1 MKFSAIDFFVRVRN
15 SFKGYRSQEM
25 TLRRVWI
32 TSLLLTLTA
41 SAAQAKT
48 KYQPPTALSPE
59 QSALVQKAIAA
70 EKVTIK
76 QIQKHS
82 PLVQTYIQNMRADQV
97 LYAVPES
104 DQYLLGRV
112 DFGKSISDT
121 SYSEQGNSKG
131 LFKGSM
137 KYVSGL
143 TKAFKMQYISAG
155 FMEMMFLDPISFD
168 QQHYDFSYVRRDFLG
183 AVRTLVFDVHPKPG
197 TGSGRFTGRIWVED
211 QAGNIVRFNGTYTGG
226 NQDDDSSSYF
236 HFDSWRENLQ
246 PGLWLPVGVYVEETQ
261 KSSEHPVSFKAQT
274 YIWGYSLKLPTHESD
289 NESVKIDDVQ
299 DQSDNSAD
307 LSPLQAQRQ
316 WISQAEENVLDRLV
330 QAGLLAPP
338 SDFDK
343 ILEQVANNIII
354 GNNIQITDQIHCRV
368 LLTAPLESLAVG
380 NTIILSKGLIDV
392 LPTEADLAAVLS
404 FQLAHIVLGHH
415 IDTRYAFND
424 RLLFPDEA
432 TFERIHMSHSDPDN
446 ELAAKKAI
454 DLLNH
459 SVYSNQLSQ
468 PGLFLNQLDA
478 RSKQLTALNTPRLG
492 DSLLRPTG
500 EPWLNGLMSK
510 APKLDMNKLDQ
521 VAALPLGS
529 NLKIDAWDD
538 KVIRLNTK
546 AAPIMNARDKM
557 PFEVTPVFFRLTR
570 YAPPVTAAPTPAA
583 GAAESTA
590 PAVDTQ
596 QSAAPAQA
604 SASQPTP
611 Q

>member
-1 MKFSAIDFFVRVRN
+1 
-15 SFKGYRSQEM
+15 M

-41 SAAQAKT
+41 SVAQAKT
-48 KYQPPTALSPE
+48 KYQPPQPLSPE

-82 PLVQTYIQNMRADQV
+82 PLVQTYIQNMRPDQV

-112 DFGKSISDT
+112 DFGKSITDT
-121 SYSEQGNSKG
+121 SYSSEGSG
-131 LFKGSM
+131 HGMFKGSV
-137 KYVSGL
+137 KYISGL

-183 AVRTLVFDVHPKPG
+183 SVRTLVFDVHPKPG
-197 TGSGRFTGRIWVED
+197 TGSGRFTGRIWIED
-211 QAGNIVRFNGTYTGG
+211 QGGNIVRFNGTYTGS

-236 HFDSWRENLQ
+236 HFDSWREDLQ

-274 YIWGYSLKLPTHESD
+274 YIWGYALKLPTHESD
-289 NESVKIDDVQ
+289 NESIKIDDVQ
-299 DQSDNSAD
+299 DQSEQSQD
-307 LSPLQAQRQ
+307 LSPLAAQRE
-316 WISQAEENVLDRLV
+316 WISQAEEHVLDRLV

-343 ILEQVANNIII
+343 ILEQVANNIVI
-354 GNNIQITDQIHCRV
+354 GNNIQVADAIHCRV

-415 IDTRYAFND
+415 IDTRYAFV
-424 RLLFPDEA
+424 
-432 TFERIHMSHSDPDN
+432 TT
-446 ELAAKKAI
+446 
-454 DLLNH
+454 
-459 SVYSNQLSQ
+459 LSQ
-468 PGLFLNQLDA
+468 PGLFLSQLDA

-538 KVIRLNTK
+538 KVIRLN
-546 AAPIMNARDKM
+546 ARMPPIMNARDKM

-570 YAPPVTAAPTPAA
+570 YTPPVAAAPTPAA
-583 GAAESTA
+583 GSAETA
-590 PAVDTQ
+590 PPPPAVDTQ

-604 SASQPTP
+604 SATQPSP

>member
-1 MKFSAIDFFVRVRN
+1 
-15 SFKGYRSQEM
+15 M

-48 KYQPPTALSPE
+48 KYQPPQPLSPE

-82 PLVQTYIQNMRADQV
+82 PLVQTYIQNMKPDEV

-121 SYSEQGNSKG
+121 SYASGSSSHG
-131 LFKGSM
+131 MFKGSL
-137 KYVSGL
+137 KYVTGL

-155 FMEMMFLDPISFD
+155 FMEMMFLDPVAFD
-168 QQHYDFSYVRRDFLG
+168 KEHYDFSYVRRDFLG
-183 AVRTLVFDVHPKPG
+183 SVRTLVFDVHAKPG

-211 QAGNIVRFNGTYTGG
+211 QNGNIVRFNGTYTGG

-261 KSSEHPVSFKAQT
+261 KSSDHPVSFKAQT
-274 YIWGYSLKLPTHESD
+274 YIWGYSLKLPMHESD
-289 NESVKIDDVQ
+289 NASIKIDDVQ
-299 DQSDNSAD
+299 DQSDQNQD

-354 GNNIQITDQIHCRV
+354 GNNIQVTDDIHCRV

-392 LPTEADLAAVLS
+392 LPTEADLGAVLA
-404 FQLAHIVLGHH
+404 FQLGHIVLGHH

-424 RLLFPDEA
+424 RFLFPDEA
-432 TFERIHMSHSDPDN
+432 TFERIHMSHSDSDN
-446 ELAAKKAI
+446 EAAAKKAV

-459 SVYSNQLSQ
+459 SVYASQLSQ
-468 PGLFLNQLDA
+468 PGLFLAQLNE

-500 EPWLNGLMSK
+500 EPWLNALVPK
-510 APKLDMNKLDQ
+510 APKLDINKLDQ
-521 VAALPLGS
+521 IAALPLGS
-529 NLKIDAWDD
+529 NLKINAWDD
-538 KVIRLNTK
+538 KVIRLNAK
-546 AAPIMNARDKM
+546 IPPILNARDKM
-557 PFEVTPVFFRLTR
+557 PFEVTPVFFRLNR
-570 YAPPVTAAPTPAA
+570 YSAPVAAAPAAA
-583 GAAESTA
+583 GAAQSAA
-590 PAVDTQ
+590 PAVDTAPPAGATQ
-596 QSAAPAQA
+596 AAAT
-604 SASQPTP
+604 QPGP

>member
-1 MKFSAIDFFVRVRN
+1 
-15 SFKGYRSQEM
+15 M

-41 SAAQAKT
+41 SVAQAKT
-48 KYQPPTALSPE
+48 KYQPPSPLSPE

-82 PLVQTYIQNMRADQV
+82 PLVQTYIQNMRPDQV

-112 DFGKSISDT
+112 DFGKSITDT
-121 SYSEQGNSKG
+121 AYSGEGSSHG

-168 QQHYDFSYVRRDFLG
+168 QQHYDFTYVRRDFLG

-197 TGSGRFTGRIWVED
+197 TGSGRFTGRIWIED

-274 YIWGYSLKLPTHESD
+274 YIWGYALKLPTHESD
-289 NESVKIDDVQ
+289 NESIKIDDVQ
-299 DQSDNSAD
+299 DQSEQSQD
-307 LSPLQAQRQ
+307 LSPLAAQRE

-343 ILEQVANNIII
+343 ILEQVANNIVI
-354 GNNIQITDQIHCRV
+354 GNNIQVSDAIHCRV

-459 SVYSNQLSQ
+459 SVYATNLSQ

-538 KVIRLNTK
+538 KVIRLN
-546 AAPIMNARDKM
+546 ARMPPIMNARDKM

-570 YAPPVTAAPTPAA
+570 YAPPVAPAATPAA
-583 GAAESTA
+583 GSAETA
-590 PAVDTQ
+590 PPPPPAVDTQ

-604 SASQPTP
+604 SATQPSP

>member
-1 MKFSAIDFFVRVRN
+1 
-15 SFKGYRSQEM
+15 M
-25 TLRRVWI
+25 TLRQVWI
-32 TSLLLTLTA
+32 TSLLLMLTA

-48 KYQPPTALSPE
+48 KYQPPIALTPE

-76 QIQKHS
+76 QIQQHT
-82 PLVQTYIQNMRADQV
+82 PLVQTYIQNMRPDQV

-104 DQYLLGRV
+104 DQYLLGRI

-121 SYSEQGNSKG
+121 AYSSSGSG
-131 LFKGSM
+131 HGMFKGSM

-197 TGSGRFTGRIWVED
+197 TGNGRFTGRIWIED
-211 QAGNIVRFNGTYTGG
+211 QNGNIVRFNGTYTGG
-226 NQDDDSSSYF
+226 NQDDDSSNYF

-261 KSSEHPVSFKAQT
+261 KNADHPVSFKAQT
-274 YIWGYSLKLPTHESD
+274 YIWGYSLKVPTREAE
-289 NESVKIDDVQ
+289 NESIKIDDVQ
-299 DQSDNSAD
+299 DQSDQNQD

-316 WISQAEENVLDRLV
+316 WVTQAEENVLDRLV

-343 ILEQVANNIII
+343 ILEQVANNIVI
-354 GNNIQITDQIHCRV
+354 GNNIQLADAIHCRV

-380 NTIILSKGLIDV
+380 DTIILSKGLIDV
-392 LPTEADLAAVLS
+392 LPYEADLAAVLS
-404 FQLAHIVLGHH
+404 FQLAHVVLGHH

-446 ELAAKKAI
+446 ELAAKKAVE
-454 DLLNH
+454 LLSH

-468 PGLFLNQLDA
+468 PALFLSQLEV

-492 DSLLRPTG
+492 DSLMRPTG
-500 EPWLNGLMSK
+500 EPWLNALEAKG
-510 APKLDMNKLDQ
+510 PKLDMNKLDQ
-521 VAALPLGS
+521 IAALPLGS
-529 NLKIDAWDD
+529 QLRIDAWDD
-538 KVIRLNTK
+538 KVIRLNAK
-546 AAPIMNARDKM
+546 QPPILNARDKM

-570 YAPPVTAAPTPAA
+570 YTPPVAPAPPAT
-583 GAAESTA
+583 GAAEAA
-590 PAVDTQ
+590 PPPVDTQ
-596 QSAAPAQA
+596 QSAAPVQA
-604 SASQPTP
+604 SVSQPSP

>member
-1 MKFSAIDFFVRVRN
+1 
-15 SFKGYRSQEM
+15 M

-41 SAAQAKT
+41 SVAQAKT
-48 KYQPPTALSPE
+48 KYQPPQPLTPE
-59 QSALVQKAIAA
+59 QAALVQKAIAA

-82 PLVQTYIQNMRADQV
+82 PLVQTYIQNMRPDQA

-112 DFGKSISDT
+112 DFGKSITDQ
-121 SYSEQGNSKG
+121 SYSEAPNSKG

-211 QAGNIVRFNGTYTGG
+211 QGGNIVRFNGTYTGG

-246 PGLWLPVGVYVEETQ
+246 PGFWLPVGVYVEETQ

-274 YIWGYSLKLPTHESD
+274 YIWGYSLKLPTHETD
-289 NESVKIDDVQ
+289 NESIKIDDVQ
-299 DQSDNSAD
+299 DQSEQSQD
-307 LSPLQAQRQ
+307 LSPLQAQRE
-316 WISQAEENVLDRLV
+316 WITQAEENVLDRLV

-343 ILEQVANNIII
+343 ILEQVTNNIVI
-354 GNNIQITDQIHCRV
+354 GNNIQMADTVHCRV

-392 LPTEADLAAVLS
+392 LPYEADLAAVLS
-404 FQLAHIVLGHH
+404 FQLAHVVLGHH

-432 TFERIHMSHSDPDN
+432 TFERIHMSHSDSDN
-446 ELAAKKAI
+446 ELAAKKAV
-454 DLLNH
+454 DLLGH
-459 SVYSNQLSQ
+459 SVYANQLSQ
-468 PGLFLNQLDA
+468 PALFLAQLDA
-478 RSKQLTALNTPRLG
+478 RSKQLTALNTPRIG

-500 EPWLNGLMSK
+500 EPWLNALMPK

-521 VAALPLGS
+521 IAALPLGS
-529 NLKIDAWDD
+529 QLRIDAWDD
-538 KVIRLNTK
+538 KVIRLNSK
-546 AAPIMNARDKM
+546 QVPIMNARDKM

-570 YAPPVTAAPTPAA
+570 YTAPVVAAPTPAA
-583 GAAESTA
+583 GAADNAAPTA

-604 SASQPTP
+604 AAAQPTP

>member
-1 MKFSAIDFFVRVRN
+1 
-15 SFKGYRSQEM
+15 M

-48 KYQPPTALSPE
+48 KYQPPMALSPE

-82 PLVQTYIQNMRADQV
+82 PLVQTYIQNMRPDQV

-112 DFGKSISDT
+112 DFGKSIADT
-121 SYSEQGNSKG
+121 SYSEQNNSHG

-211 QAGNIVRFNGTYTGG
+211 QGGNIVRFNGTYTGG

-274 YIWGYSLKLPTHESD
+274 YIWGYALKLPTHESD
-289 NESVKIDDVQ
+289 NESIKIDDVQ
-299 DQSDNSAD
+299 DQSDQNQD
-307 LSPLQAQRQ
+307 LSPLAAQRQ

-343 ILEQVANNIII
+343 VLEQLATNLII
-354 GNNIQITDQIHCRV
+354 GNNIQMSDSIHCRV

-392 LPTEADLAAVLS
+392 VSSEADLAAMLS

-432 TFERIHMSHSDPDN
+432 TFERIHMSHSDADN

-459 SVYSNQLSQ
+459 SIYANQLAQ
-468 PGLFLNQLDA
+468 PGLFFNQLDA

-500 EPWLNGLMSK
+500 EPWLNALMTK
-510 APKLDMNKLDQ
+510 APKLDINKLDQ
-521 VAALPLGS
+521 IAALPLGS

-538 KVIRLNTK
+538 KVIRLN
-546 AAPIMNARDKM
+546 ARIPPIMNARDKM
-557 PFEVTPVFFRLTR
+557 PFEVTPVFFRLIR
-570 YAPPVTAAPTPAA
+570 YSPPAAAAPTPAA
-583 GAAESTA
+583 GSADTAAP

-604 SASQPTP
+604 SATQPSP

>member
-1 MKFSAIDFFVRVRN
+1 
-15 SFKGYRSQEM
+15 M

-32 TSLLLTLTA
+32 TSLLLTISA

-48 KYQPPTALSPE
+48 KYQPPNPLSPE
-59 QSALVQKAIAA
+59 QAALVQKAIAA

-82 PLVQTYIQNMRADQV
+82 PLVQTYIQNMKPDQV

-112 DFGKSISDT
+112 DFGKSIMDT
-121 SYSEQGNSKG
+121 SYAEAASSKG

-137 KYVSGL
+137 KYISGL

-183 AVRTLVFDVHPKPG
+183 SVRTLVFDVRPKPG

-211 QAGNIVRFNGTYTGG
+211 QGGNIVRFNGTYTGG
-226 NQDDDSSSYF
+226 SSDDDSSSYF

-246 PGLWLPVGVYVEETQ
+246 PGYWLPVGVYVEETQ

-299 DQSDNSAD
+299 DQSENSQD
-307 LSPLQAQRQ
+307 LSPLQAQRE
-316 WISQAEENVLDRLV
+316 WMTQAEENVLDRLV

-343 ILEQVANNIII
+343 VLEQVTNNIII
-354 GNNIQITDQIHCRV
+354 GNNIQMAETVHCRV

-380 NTIILSKGLIDV
+380 NTIILSKGLVDV
-392 LPTEADLAAVLS
+392 LPYESDLAAVLA
-404 FQLAHIVLGHH
+404 FQLAHVVMGHH

-432 TFERIHMSHSDPDN
+432 TLERIHMSHSDADN
-446 ELAAKKAI
+446 DVAAKKAL

-459 SVYSNQLSQ
+459 SVYANQLAQ
-468 PGLFLNQLDA
+468 PALFFAQLNE
-478 RSKQLTALNTPRLG
+478 RSKQLTALNTPRIG
-492 DSLLRPTG
+492 DSLLRASG
-500 EPWLNGLMSK
+500 EPWLNALMPK
-510 APKLDMNKLDQ
+510 APKLDANKLDQ
-521 VAALPLGS
+521 IAALPLGS
-529 NLKIDAWDD
+529 QLKIDAWDD
-538 KVIRLNTK
+538 KVIRLNSK
-546 AAPIMNARDKM
+546 QVPIMNARDKM
-557 PFEVTPVFFRLTR
+557 PFEVTPVYFRLTR
-570 YAPPVTAAPTPAA
+570 YTAPVTAPPAA
-583 GAAESTA
+583 ATGAAENTA

-596 QSAAPAQA
+596 QSPGPAQTA
-604 SASQPTP
+604 AANP

>member
-1 MKFSAIDFFVRVRN
+1 
-15 SFKGYRSQEM
+15 
-25 TLRRVWI
+25 
-32 TSLLLTLTA
+32 
-41 SAAQAKT
+41 
-48 KYQPPTALSPE
+48 
-59 QSALVQKAIAA
+59 
-70 EKVTIK
+70 
-76 QIQKHS
+76 
-82 PLVQTYIQNMRADQV
+82 
-97 LYAVPES
+97 
-104 DQYLLGRV
+104 
-112 DFGKSISDT
+112 
-121 SYSEQGNSKG
+121 
-131 LFKGSM
+131 
-137 KYVSGL
+137 
-143 TKAFKMQYISAG
+143 
-155 FMEMMFLDPISFD
+155 
-168 QQHYDFSYVRRDFLG
+168 
-183 AVRTLVFDVHPKPG
+183 
-197 TGSGRFTGRIWVED
+197 
-211 QAGNIVRFNGTYTGG
+211 
-226 NQDDDSSSYF
+226 
-236 HFDSWRENLQ
+236 
-246 PGLWLPVGVYVEETQ
+246 
-261 KSSEHPVSFKAQT
+261 
-274 YIWGYSLKLPTHESD
+274 
-289 NESVKIDDVQ
+289 
-299 DQSDNSAD
+299 
-307 LSPLQAQRQ
+307 
-316 WISQAEENVLDRLV
+316 
-330 QAGLLAPP
+330 LLAPP

-343 ILEQVANNIII
+343 ILEQVANNIVI
-354 GNNIQITDQIHCRV
+354 GNNIQITDAIRCRV

-459 SVYSNQLSQ
+459 SVYANQLSQ

-583 GAAESTA
+583 GAAETTA

-604 SASQPTP
+604 SATQPTP